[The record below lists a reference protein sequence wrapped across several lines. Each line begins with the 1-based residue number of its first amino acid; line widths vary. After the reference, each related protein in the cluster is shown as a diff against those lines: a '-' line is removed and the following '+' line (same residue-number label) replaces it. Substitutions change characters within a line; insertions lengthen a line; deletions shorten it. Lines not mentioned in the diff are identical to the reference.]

1 MKIKTIFFCLK
12 GKNKNSTS
20 EANKVED
27 LEKLSN
33 DKPSHKGKH
42 KRHVSTT
49 HADDGAGGN
58 VHGANTVA
66 SNDAGVVAAAV
77 VTASHVSL
85 MSQDGSGHGGES
97 GGDGAGAG

>member
-12 GKNKNSTS
+12 GKNSKS
-20 EANKVED
+20 EENEVED

-33 DKPSHKGKH
+33 DKPSYKGKN
-42 KRHVSTT
+42 KRHASTT
-49 HADDGAGGN
+49 HADDGASGN
-58 VHGANTVA
+58 VHGANTIA

-77 VTASHVSL
+77 VTTAHVSL

-97 GGDGAGAG
+97 GGDGAG